1 VTRDQYGRVTITE
14 DEAFRALYS
23 NTISNIS
30 DVNLDDSK
38 IIWQF
43 NEALLKNADRIT
55 ALESLK

>member
-1 VTRDQYGRVTITE
+1 MTRDQYGRVTITE